1 MCFFICNHIILQTTL
16 NNGLVAAATTRR
28 EFTADSLLGEAMLL
42 RPVVLTDRQVGRAPA
57 LAARWG
63 TQAQGYLE
71 LAEKIL
77 QKWDFRECWREVK
90 DGGLWVVPGWW
101 GINLETGKWSAGY
114 EDRKATGFSN
124 PNNKENLI
132 APWMLALFDVTQKP
146 IYRERATQ

>member
-1 MCFFICNHIILQTTL
+1 MQSYNSANHAQQRPLA
-16 NNGLVAAATTRR
+16 GATARR

-42 RPVVLTDRQVGRAPA
+42 RTVVLTDRQVGRAPA

-71 LAEKIL
+71 LAEKIPR
-77 QKWDFRECWREVK
+77 QCRPSWKWDFRECRREVK

-114 EDRKATGFSN
+114 EDRKATEPQLSN
-124 PNNKENLI
+124 I
-132 APWMLALFDVTQKP
+132 S
-146 IYRERATQ
+146 